1 MRAIM
6 GYLLRTIHNIS
17 KTPNSLQ
24 LLMYVFA
31 LFLSPPRVSIF
42 SPCGSQNLFYFIV
55 GLR

>member
-31 LFLSPPRVSIF
+31 LFLSPPPAS
-42 SPCGSQNLFYFIV
+42 LFFLLVVPKIYFIS
-55 GLR
+55 L